1 MVIKKKAKT
10 FNDYD
15 VQLSWGQ
22 LEVVAAALERDHSDP
37 VADELHAELHWYM
50 ERVPGP
56 GEEEED
62 AKARE
67 QGGQPVAQQG
77 EEGDMPIPMPPG
89 EEGGA
94 TQPGAQ
100 PGAQPGGAEGGE
112 LEAPPAEGENEG
124 AGEVTP
130 ASVTKA
136 LSGEAP
142 VPEPGLEGGGG
153 EEDERLP
160 APPAE

>member
-22 LEVVAAALERDHSDP
+22 LEVIAAALERDHSDP
-37 VADELHAELHWYM
+37 IADELHAELHWYM

-67 QGGQPVAQQG
+67 QGGQPVPGEGG

-89 EEGGA
+89 EEGA
-94 TQPGAQ
+94 EAAPTPGAE
-100 PGAQPGGAEGGE
+100 AGG
-112 LEAPPAEGENEG
+112 LEAPPAEEG
-124 AGEVTP
+124 TEPPPEGGPTMTQATMK
-130 ASVTKA
+130 KA
-136 LSGEAP
+136 LAGEAP
-142 VPEPGLEGGGG
+142 VPEPGLEGGG
-153 EEDERLP
+153 EEERLP
-160 APPAE
+160 KPPTE